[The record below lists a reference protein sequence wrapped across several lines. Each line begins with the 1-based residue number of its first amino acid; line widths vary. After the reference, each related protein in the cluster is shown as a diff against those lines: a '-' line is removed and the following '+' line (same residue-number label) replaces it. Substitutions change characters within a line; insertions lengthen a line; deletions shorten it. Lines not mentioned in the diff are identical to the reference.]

1 MRPSALAVL
10 RLITSSNVV
19 GCSTGM
25 SAGFFPAQDL
35 GGDRGSAPDHLGVAR
50 SKRDRQTGAYH
61 NRVYGEGQQPVLIAK
76 AAIS

>member
-1 MRPSALAVL
+1 M
-10 RLITSSNVV
+10 ITSSKCGRLLNGDV
-19 GCSTGM
+19 GGL
-25 SAGFFPAQDL
+25 FPAQDL
-35 GGDRGSAPDHLGVAR
+35 GDDRSSAPDHIGVAR